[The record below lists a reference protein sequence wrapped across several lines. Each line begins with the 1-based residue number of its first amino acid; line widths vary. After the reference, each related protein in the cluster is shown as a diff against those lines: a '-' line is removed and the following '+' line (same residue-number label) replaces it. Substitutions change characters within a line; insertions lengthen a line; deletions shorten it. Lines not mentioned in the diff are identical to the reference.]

1 MRKIRIKMNKIE
13 FYAGQDLDKAY
24 QDLQINAPCCGEFNG
39 KVLYSTETIDEIY
52 TKVLGVTKREYEE
65 RLRKEHED
73 YTIREFEFKTKI
85 PQLIEDY
92 RKRARSVIPEEYL
105 EYWDEIVPI
114 RLNDL
119 YHGLELDC
127 WLELIAVLNDSSKE
141 ELKRL
146 DECRILFSKQGHSG
160 MSAGLVF
167 SGLNQFHPLGSR
179 LVMYI
184 KSFKI

>member
-1 MRKIRIKMNKIE
+1 MKQIE
-13 FYAGQDLDKAY
+13 FYAGQDLDNAY

-39 KVLYSTETIDEIY
+39 KVLYSTDTIDEIY
-52 TKVLGVTKREYEE
+52 AKVLGTSKWEYEE
-65 RLRKEHED
+65 HLRKEHEEYERKED
-73 YTIREFEFKTKI
+73 EFKAKI
-85 PQLIEDY
+85 SQLTDEY
-92 RKRARSVIPEEYL
+92 RKRARGVIPVEHL
-105 EYWDEIVPI
+105 EYWDKIVPI

-119 YHGLELDC
+119 YRGMELDC
-127 WLELIAVLNDSSKE
+127 WLELISVLNDSSKE